1 MQARKVRRVLGVSIV
16 GIMLAAGEVTAVVV
30 NPNCA
35 LLNGPGNDISIN
47 LPNDDVVL
55 TCQLKGRSVAIR
67 AHSITVDG
75 PAGGGIMT
83 TGVNG
88 MRLLAGKMNNA
99 HDTCLDPDPFTAT
112 ITLKGATL
120 DDGNVNGDVKIVACG
135 DVVVDTVGGSQ
146 LTSAGATVSLACL
159 QPTVG
164 PAGQPCQV
172 KIHQAFLFGNRIQ
185 VTAEGDVSV
194 ACSTFQTRG
203 PRDLHKILSRQGS
216 VLAGGL
222 AVPPDPSTCDCP
234 DPCGNRFR
242 GENESN
248 LMVEADDNIDF
259 DHTCVDISENITLLA
274 HGTNGPLLA
283 NGVMI
288 DLGFAEIRNDQPS
301 PNLGPGKT
309 GVITVTAHP
318 IAPVGVADGGVK
330 TGDGVI
336 DVEQGLYVDQ
346 GKQGGGVDPT
356 AVATM
361 NGGRQFLAGACA
373 INAATSCVG
382 RGINGVRNPT
392 HANPASRAL
401 RNVVN
406 AASVRCDS

>member
-1 MQARKVRRVLGVSIV
+1 MQAQQIRQLVGVLLLGGV
-16 GIMLAAGEVTAVVV
+16 LAPGGAAAAVV

-35 LLNGPGNDISIN
+35 LLNGPGNNISIN

-55 TCQLKGRSVAIR
+55 TCQLKGRSVLIR
-67 AHSITVDG
+67 AHSITIDG

-83 TGVNG
+83 TGIAG
-88 MRLLAGKMNNA
+88 IRLFAGKMNNG
-99 HDTCLDPDPFTAT
+99 HDLCLDPDPFTAT
-112 ITLKGATL
+112 VTLKGATL
-120 DDGNVNGDVKIVACG
+120 DDGNINGDIKIVACG

-146 LTSAGATVSLACL
+146 LTSAGATLSLACL
-159 QPTVG
+159 EPTVG
-164 PAGQPCQV
+164 PAGQPCRV
-172 KIHQAFLFGNRIQ
+172 KIDQAFLFGNRIQ
-185 VTAEGDVSV
+185 VTAEGDVSI

-203 PRDLHKILSRQGS
+203 PRDLHRIVSRQGS

-222 AVPPDPSTCDCP
+222 AVPPDPGTCDCP

-248 LMVEADDNIDF
+248 LVVEADDNIDL
-259 DHTCVDISENITLLA
+259 DHACVDISENITLLA

-301 PNLGPGKT
+301 PTLGPGKT

-346 GKQGGGVDPT
+346 GKQAGGIDPT
-356 AVATM
+356 VVAAM

-373 INAATSCVG
+373 IDPATSCIG
-382 RGINGVRNPT
+382 RGVNGVHNPT
-392 HANPASRAL
+392 HADPASRAL
-401 RNVVN
+401 RSVIN
-406 AASVRCDS
+406 AAAVRCDS